1 MCQLICTCNCLNEQT
16 LEVLILYSIHFII
29 KVLYCI
35 YIEKIN
41 RKFDHSQVN
50 IKVNRPLISVQ
61 RRFMICF
68 CFVSVTVCRFHQS
81 HQMEQF
87 LILLHSGNQ
96 RKRPGTSQPMPS
108 TWPFFTPHY
117 NQCASIQLLF
127 PSFISSSCSKKH
139 LYLEFVLKQKYNKYD

>member
-1 MCQLICTCNCLNEQT
+1 MCQLICNCLNEQT

-61 RRFMICF
+61 RRFMIWF
-68 CFVSVTVCRFHQS
+68 CFFFSHCLEILPITSNGTIIDTTAFWELEKEARNITANAQHLAILHPPLQLVCVDPAFVSIFH
-81 HQMEQF
+81 
-87 LILLHSGNQ
+87 LL
-96 RKRPGTSQPMPS
+96 
-108 TWPFFTPHY
+108 
-117 NQCASIQLLF
+117 QLLKKT
-127 PSFISSSCSKKH
+127 FIS
-139 LYLEFVLKQKYNKYD
+139 